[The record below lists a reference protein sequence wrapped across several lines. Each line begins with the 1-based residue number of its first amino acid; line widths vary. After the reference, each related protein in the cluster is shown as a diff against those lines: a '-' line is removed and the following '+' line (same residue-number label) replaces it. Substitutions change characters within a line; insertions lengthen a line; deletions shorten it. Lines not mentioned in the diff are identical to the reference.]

1 MLQPGNRQHSAA
13 ASFTSGLVVCECFLL
28 LTQPQPDEDQ
38 QIDLLQRR
46 GDPGCI
52 IASIFAFVSVPSV
65 CGASACTLLP
75 CCLHLP
81 RLFSNF
87 LSSSARV
94 SPLSHFVKCLRS
106 SVDRQL
112 RLDRQLSPPHPGESR
127 PPRWSVCHNKSVCRR
142 CSNACE
148 GLCVLVRGG
157 LGGTLGCH
165 TCQPGMR

>member
-1 MLQPGNRQHSAA
+1 MKTNTLICCSARGDCGA
-13 ASFTSGLVVCECFLL
+13 ELARSSCPCVHVLCTHVLSPPSLLLFPCPLFVAPLRARCCRVVCIF
-28 LTQPQPDEDQ
+28 
-38 QIDLLQRR
+38 
-46 GDPGCI
+46 PGY
-52 IASIFAFVSVPSV
+52 FP
-65 CGASACTLLP
+65 
-75 CCLHLP
+75 
-81 RLFSNF
+81 NF

-94 SPLSHFVKCLRS
+94 SPLSHFLKCLRS
-106 SVDRQL
+106 SADRQL